1 MPRKLINKSRNVG
14 SRKPGRP
21 PKNSK
26 PETPTEVVTPPSNGS
41 VSVADTPAPK
51 QTPTTTPTNTQL
63 RVQVT
68 RVREEPLA
76 FTGLTQI
83 DHGLTLPTFE
93 ANSHFAGDLFSN
105 SSSLNETSKED
116 ADKAVESI
124 EKKRNTLRIVAA
136 NIGLNQDVVKVS
148 TDYKKLEGMVIDYG
162 TVLVNNETKFIN
174 FQTAGVNKDIAANK
188 FEQANERLLQG
199 EKTLSGMRRI
209 TALIDSEWDERVSLK
224 KSQISSLK
232 ISATEAKQALEP
244 KLLQISESFRQ
255 DLDDLN

>member
-1 MPRKLINKSRNVG
+1 
-14 SRKPGRP
+14 
-21 PKNSK
+21 
-26 PETPTEVVTPPSNGS
+26 
-41 VSVADTPAPK
+41 
-51 QTPTTTPTNTQL
+51 
-63 RVQVT
+63 
-68 RVREEPLA
+68 LA
-76 FTGLTQI
+76 FSGLTQI

-93 ANSHFAGDLFSN
+93 PNSHFATDLFSN

-116 ADKAVESI
+116 ADKVVESI

-136 NIGLNQDVVKVS
+136 NIGLNQDVVKVA
-148 TDYKKLEGMVIDYG
+148 TDYRKLEGLVIDYATIG
-162 TVLVNNETKFIN
+162 VNNQTKYIN